1 MDGMKPGT
9 VHMDGA
15 SLELSYSAIVP
26 ANSRGDAFEIS
37 NLFTERSKRGHNR
50 ANSLMQEVCDQ
61 ADQAGKLLL
70 IMPEAFDSGGPS
82 TAQLVD
88 WYVLKHG
95 FTLLQIDPKT
105 ILIRMPQHAAQQ
117 WTASNA

>member
-26 ANSRGDAFEIS
+26 AAQRGDAFEVS
-37 NLFTERSKRGHNR
+37 SLFVERDKRGHNR

-61 ADQAGKLLL
+61 ADQYRKVLLL
-70 IMPEAFDSGGPS
+70 MPEAFDDGGPT

-95 FTLLQIDPKT
+95 FMALQYDPKI
-105 ILIRMPQHAAQQ
+105 ILIRMPHDAAQH
-117 WTASNA
+117 WAGSNA